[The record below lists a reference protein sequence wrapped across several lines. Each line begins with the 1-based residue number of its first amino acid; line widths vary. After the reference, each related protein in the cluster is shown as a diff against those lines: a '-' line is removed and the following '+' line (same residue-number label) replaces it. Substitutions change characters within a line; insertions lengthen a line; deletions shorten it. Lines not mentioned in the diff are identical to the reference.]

1 MGGSSVP
8 DFGRGGLSPFNAGE
22 AARDLIEFSSLE
34 ETRFGTGWAVDD
46 ICGRIG
52 TGEMALMWARSGSG
66 KSTWTLNLIA
76 NTPDVSTLVVNMEM
90 TPRRQID
97 WLAAM
102 SFDLPVPGRDVEEL
116 LRYPDDPRYPVVVEA
131 LDAMGEKYPNLHFA
145 RPDRPTVSDLHILL
159 DDIEDATGQKVQ
171 RVFID
176 HLSLMGGCEGVDYSG
191 HIRTSDALHSFTMER
206 DVATVVLQQVG
217 RGGGDLGRNDGHLP
231 ITFSSGVFGGEASAD
246 WVYGL
251 YRPDR
256 DPRFRRNE
264 HQFKGYDEYLD
275 MRAEFEKVRGL
286 VVMQVIKNRPFGDTC
301 EDGVQFQYDPYTR
314 RFREIGV
321 K

>member
-1 MGGSSVP
+1 MVQTAP
-8 DFGRGGLSPFNAGE
+8 DFGRGSLTPLTAGQAVE
-22 AARDLIEFSSLE
+22 DLIAFSRVE
-34 ETRFGTGWAVDD
+34 ETRFGTGWQIDD
-46 ICGRIG
+46 ICGRMG

-66 KSTWTLNLIA
+66 KSTWTLNLIRNA
-76 NTPDVSTLVVNMEM
+76 PEVSTLVVNMEM

-102 SFDLPVPGRDVEEL
+102 SFDLPVHAREVEEV
-116 LRYPDDPRYPVVVEA
+116 LRWPDDPRYGAVMESMES
-131 LDAMGEKYPNLHFA
+131 LGELYPNLHFA
-145 RPDRPTVSDLHILL
+145 RPDRPSVGDLHVML
-159 DDIEDATGQKVQ
+159 DDIEDFSGEKVQ

-176 HLSLMGGCEGVDYSG
+176 HLQLMAGCEGVDYAG
-191 HIRTSDALHSFTMER
+191 TIRTADSLHSFAMER
-206 DVATVVLQQVG
+206 DVALVVLQQVG
-217 RGGGDLGRNDGHLP
+217 RGGGDGGKNDGHLP

-256 DPRFRRNE
+256 NPLYRRNE

-275 MRAEFEKVRGL
+275 ARAQYEKVRGL
-286 VVMQVIKNRPFGDTC
+286 VIMQVIKNRPFGDTC
-301 EDGVQFQYDPYTR
+301 EDGVQFMYDPYTR
-314 RFREIGV
+314 LYRETGT